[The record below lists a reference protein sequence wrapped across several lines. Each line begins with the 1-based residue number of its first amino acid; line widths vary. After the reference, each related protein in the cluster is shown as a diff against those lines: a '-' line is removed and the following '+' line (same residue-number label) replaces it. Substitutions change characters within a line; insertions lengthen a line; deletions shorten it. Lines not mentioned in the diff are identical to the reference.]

1 MNLAWKFKGSA
12 SESKSLLSRHLSKT
26 AKLYQLEMFIVK
38 LRKPWTL
45 WFGSDIKNDPSWQR
59 VFLKKTPSEPQH
71 YKLIAVAVYD
81 LGWRQIE
88 KKKKIDK
95 Q

>member
-1 MNLAWKFKGSA
+1 MLN
-12 SESKSLLSRHLSKT
+12 SENREHFDLVLTSRMTHHDK
-26 AKLYQLEMFIVK
+26 EF
-38 LRKPWTL
+38 
-45 WFGSDIKNDPSWQR
+45 
-59 VFLKKTPSEPQH
+59 FLKKTPSEPQP